1 MAATST
7 QGAPLTLDRSQEAKT
22 PQEAPLRDHKLS
34 VALYCIDQA
43 ASHALI
49 TLKSCLK
56 PGWIGWPVAI
66 LHQFEPVLAE
76 SNPHC

>member
-34 VALYCIDQA
+34 VALYCSIARIDYLEELSQA
-43 ASHALI
+43 WLDWVARCYPA
-49 TLKSCLK
+49 
-56 PGWIGWPVAI
+56 PV
-66 LHQFEPVLAE
+66 
-76 SNPHC
+76 